1 MEAAKDVAS
10 ATSNLVKN
18 IRVSQMPS
26 FLCHFRRLILLLV
39 LFLAKTLAGDISDEN
54 RRACA
59 ESSEPLL
66 KAVDD
71 LVTFASSSLFAS
83 SPAKFSAQAHEA
95 QEPILQAGKNVIK
108 SSSSL
113 LASAKNL
120 AMDPNDTSLGQLLAQ
135 HSKAVSDSV
144 KALLLAIRIKCPGQK
159 DCDQAIDAL
168 NDTVNQLDQAILA
181 VLSQSLRPTTSSS
194 LQDFQEQMMECVEEI
209 GDHLGPLSSAAKA
222 EVDILG
228 QQVGHWTFL
237 CCRSSRMCC
246 IFPCDHQ
253 VDDVVG

>member
-1 MEAAKDVAS
+1 MLFV
-10 ATSNLVKN
+10 
-18 IRVSQMPS
+18 
-26 FLCHFRRLILLLV
+26 LV
-39 LFLAKTLAGDISDEN
+39 LAKVLAGDVSDEN
-54 RRACA
+54 REACA
-59 ESSEPLL
+59 ESSRPLL

-83 SPAKFSAQAHEA
+83 SPAKFSAQAREA

-120 AMDPNDTSLGQLLAQ
+120 AIDPNDMSLGQLLAQ

-144 KALLLAIRIKCPGQK
+144 RALLLAIRTKCPGQK

-181 VLSQSLRPTTSSS
+181 VLSQSLRLIASSS
-194 LQDFQEQMMECVEEI
+194 LQGFQEQMMECVGKI
-209 GDHLGPLSSAAKA
+209 GDNLGPLSNVAKG
-222 EVDILG
+222 EMKNLG
-228 QQVGHWTFL
+228 
-237 CCRSSRMCC
+237 
-246 IFPCDHQ
+246 HQ
-253 VDDVVG
+253 VAHGKL